1 MIEKASLFVIASP
14 SGGGKSSLIKAILEQ
29 LDNIEVS
36 ISHTTRERRAGE
48 VDGEDYYFVDE
59 EKFDQIKKNNSFI
72 EHANVFGHQYGTSRE
87 QIERRLSLGTD
98 VLLDIDWQGARQI
111 KTHFAN
117 VVSIF
122 ILPPSVETLKQR
134 LLKRQ
139 RDDSDTI
146 AFRMEKAQ
154 HEIRHHDEFDYLIV
168 NDNFDKA
175 LGEMLQIIKAVRLK
189 SSFQALKNQT
199 LLSKLLMSQ

>member
-98 VLLDIDWQGARQI
+98 VLLDIYWQGARQI

>member
-36 ISHTTRERRAGE
+36 ISHTTRERRSGE